1 MIVNIPFFNVQGK
14 NATSL
19 STWDII
25 QFAMPL
31 ISSGKF
37 LYGRDIPVHKHSQ
50 STSVFNRLEL
60 YNLAATY
67 NGNGG

>member
-37 LYGRDIPVHKHSQ
+37 LYGRDIPVQKHSQ